1 MMSPGDFVNI
11 VSTPYAFGM
20 LIEVSGLDNN
30 WWVVLTD
37 EGHEIIWPESQ
48 LNLVE

>member
-1 MMSPGDFVNI
+1 MSPGDFVNI
-11 VSTPYAFGM
+11 VSTSYAFGM
-20 LIEVSGLDNN
+20 LIETSMFDD
-30 WWVVLTD
+30 WWVILTD